1 MKNEI
6 NENWLRISVCGILL
20 PSSNTTTFQQYMSI
34 KVNECEKDDSHK
46 TEEQIIV
53 KYMNSSLE

>member
-1 MKNEI
+1 
-6 NENWLRISVCGILL
+6 
-20 PSSNTTTFQQYMSI
+20 MSI
-34 KVNECEKDDSHK
+34 KVNECEKDDNHK